1 MTTRA
6 EIIAEARTW
15 RRTPWRH
22 QGRLK
27 GIACDCVGFIVGVPV
42 ALGIFP
48 CGFDINGYPREGD
61 WQRMRSVLDNYLDR
75 VELRKMTGGDVLW
88 LRVGRIPQHLAIF
101 TFDGTII
108 HAVDPNRGVTE
119 HILNDR
125 WFSAIVGVW
134 SYRGLDD

>member
-15 RRTPWRH
+15 KRTPWRH

-48 CGFDINGYPREGD
+48 PEFDVNGYPRQGD
-61 WQRMRSVLDNYLDR
+61 WQKMKSVLDTYLDR
-75 VELRKMTGGDVLW
+75 VDPKRAMGGDVLW
-88 LRVGRIPQHLAIF
+88 LRVGRIPQHLAIL

-108 HAVDPNRGVTE
+108 HAVDPRRGVAE
-119 HILNDR
+119 HILDAR
-125 WFSAIVGVW
+125 WLAAIVGVW